1 MEWSRIQSKK
11 HTITNQHM
19 EEKLPKFFEC
29 VLASHHTQGKWYI
42 SGAGVCE
49 PASSLKFP
57 LLLERTRYFRQLPN
71 FPPMCW
77 WDGNDRGFECVYEIE
92 DEVDGRDEQLVRRRW
107 MHFLCSLSLFETGIW
122 YGWVRVRGWVTA
134 LYLSL
139 FILFIAQNFKIRT
152 KKVVNLEDLIN
163 LFFDY
168 NIKHIESTSFF
179 LVRQRRIFFRL
190 VVNFG
195 ATDGVIPWWSSW
207 WWHNSF
213 SLILMFENITCD
225 GCNFGFGFELYRFP
239 SFLS

>member
-11 HTITNQHM
+11 HTITNTLTKSCQNS
-19 EEKLPKFFEC
+19 LNVC
-29 VLASHHTQGKWYI
+29 SHHTQGKWYI

-77 WDGNDRGFECVYEIE
+77 CDGNETIMALNVSMKSKMKWTDGTNNWWGGDGCTFCAPYLYSRVGYDMDGWEW
-92 DEVDGRDEQLVRRRW
+92 EVA
-107 MHFLCSLSLFETGIW
+107 
-122 YGWVRVRGWVTA
+122 A

-168 NIKHIESTSFF
+168 IIKHIHSLHSF
-179 LVRQRRIFFRL
+179 
-190 VVNFG
+190 
-195 ATDGVIPWWSSW
+195 
-207 WWHNSF
+207 
-213 SLILMFENITCD
+213 
-225 GCNFGFGFELYRFP
+225 
-239 SFLS
+239 